1 MSAYLRSARSS
12 VRKADEQA
20 REVRAMSSEAGSGD
34 QGRRLPGQPLQADQ
48 ARLPVGAVAEPFPGL
63 LDPLRSHKNACVQ
76 AVRADGDADRR
87 ADLLSRTTADAST
100 RERSQAGRSTMK
112 QSRRSSC
119 TLLAALPSAVGRA
132 RDYTRWV
139 LDAWRLSAMADTVE
153 LLVSELVTNAVR
165 ATGILDESG
174 DESLLVGKVNPVY
187 VCLSLAA
194 ETLLIQVWDIS
205 SAPPQRRMALEDD
218 ETGRGLLL
226 VQTLSKEWGCEVLE
240 AGGKIVWCRC
250 LIAETA

>member
-1 MSAYLRSARSS
+1 MSAYLRAARSS
-12 VRKADEQA
+12 ARKADEQA
-20 REVRAMSSEAGSGD
+20 REVRAMSTEAKAGD
-34 QGRRLPGQPLQADQ
+34 QDRHLLGQALQVDH
-48 ARLPVGAVAEPFPGL
+48 ARLPAGAVADLFPGL
-63 LDPLRSHKNACVQ
+63 LDPLGSHESACVQ

-100 RERSQAGRSTMK
+100 REGSQAGRSTMK

-139 LDAWRLSAMADTVE
+139 LDAWRLSAMVDTVE

-165 ATGILDESG
+165 ATGILDESV

-187 VCLSLAA
+187 LCLSLAA
-194 ETLLIQVWDIS
+194 ETLLIQVWDS
-205 SAPPQRRMALEDD
+205 SSTPPQRHMASEDD

-226 VQTLSKEWGCEVLE
+226 VQTLSKEWGCEVLKT
-240 AGGKIVWCRC
+240 GGKIVWCRC